1 MVDVCTTSVGV
12 PGTSRFWG
20 VGSGIHLSCAVDNP
34 SAVGVRSIGDE
45 QRFIPS
51 GIQGGTQMA
60 ETTVKGFFEGLP
72 GKLTAKPEKVAGM
85 NCVYQ
90 FRVTD
95 AAWNVKLTD
104 GKVAVAEGEAPSP
117 NCTITIAEADFLDL
131 VSGKLNGQMAFLTGK
146 LKVAGDMGLA
156 LKLGSFIG

>member
-1 MVDVCTTSVGV
+1 M
-12 PGTSRFWG
+12 PGS
-20 VGSGIHLSCAVDNP
+20 IP
-34 SAVGVRSIGDE
+34 SALTTLAGSVYVRPVVNGGSFHPE
-45 QRFIPS
+45 S
-51 GIQGGTQMA
+51 GGGTQMA
-60 ETTVKGFFEGLP
+60 EATVKGFFEGLAD
-72 GKLTAKPEKVAGM
+72 KLNAKPEKVAGM

-95 AAWNVKLTD
+95 AAWNVKLAD

-117 NCTITIAEADFLDL
+117 NCTVTMAEADFLDL

>member
-1 MVDVCTTSVGV
+1 MS
-12 PGTSRFWG
+12 
-20 VGSGIHLSCAVDNP
+20 
-34 SAVGVRSIGDE
+34 
-45 QRFIPS
+45 
-51 GIQGGTQMA
+51 

-72 GKLTAKPEKVAGM
+72 EKLNAKPEKVAGM

-90 FRVTD
+90 FRITD
-95 AAWNVKLTD
+95 AAWNVKLAD
-104 GKVAVAEGEAPSP
+104 GKAAVAEGEASSP
-117 NCTITIAEADFLDL
+117 NCTITMAEADFLDL